1 MSNQTEMERYM
12 RLALE
17 EATLAF
23 DAGGSHHFPETMLA
37 TFFAT

>member
-1 MSNQTEMERYM
+1 MCGRQGAARCLTF
-12 RLALE
+12 
-17 EATLAF
+17 AF